1 MPQFKKRKIV
11 NEADADDD
19 EDDDISLVKY
29 LNNHIYFYSPVS
41 LKTCLE
47 LNILINKLSNEIIN
61 KAILESRLKPKEE
74 FLGLIN
80 NPLYIH
86 INSSGG
92 EVMAALSSVD
102 TIRNCKVPIIS
113 IIEGEACSAATLIS
127 TACHK
132 RQIFEN
138 SMMLIHQISGGV
150 WGKMAEFEDEMKN
163 MKSTTELVINLYRK
177 YTKIN
182 DIKLTKILKKDLMW
196 DSKKCLKNGLVD
208 EII

>member
-11 NEADADDD
+11 NDAEEEE
-19 EDDDISLVKY
+19 EDDVSLVKH
-29 LNNHIYFYSPVS
+29 LNNHIYFYSCVS
-41 LKTCLE
+41 QQTCLE
-47 LNILINKLSNEIIN
+47 LNMLINKLSNEIIS
-61 KAILESRLKPKEE
+61 KAVMENRINPDQE
-74 FLGLIN
+74 FLGLVN

-102 TIRNCKVPIIS
+102 TIRKCKIPIIS

-127 TACHK
+127 MSCHK

-163 MKSTTELVINLYRK
+163 MKSTTELVINLYKK

-182 DIKLTKILKKDLMW
+182 DVKLTKILKKDLMW

>member
-1 MPQFKKRKIV
+1 MPQFKKRKFI
-11 NEADADDD
+11 NDDD
-19 EDDDISLVKY
+19 VDNEDETNLVKY
-29 LNNHIYFYSPVS
+29 VNNHIYFYSSVTK
-41 LKTCLE
+41 KTCLE
-47 LNILINKLSNEIIN
+47 LNMLINKLSNEIIN
-61 KAILESRLKPKEE
+61 KAITENRLNLTESLFGLK
-74 FLGLIN
+74 N
-80 NPLYIH
+80 NPLYLH

-102 TIRNCKVPIIS
+102 TIRNNKIPIVS

-127 TACHK
+127 IACHK

-138 SMMLIHQISGGV
+138 SMMLIHQISGGI
-150 WGKMAEFEDEMKN
+150 WGKMTEFEDEMKN

-177 YTKIN
+177 LTKIN
-182 DIKLTKILKKDLMW
+182 EEKLTKILTKDLMW

>member
-1 MPQFKKRKIV
+1 MPQFKKRRIM
-11 NEADADDD
+11 NDDDD
-19 EDDDISLVKY
+19 EEDDNTETLVKHI
-29 LNNHIYFYSPVS
+29 NNHIYFYGAVS
-41 LKTCLE
+41 QKTCLE
-47 LNILINKLSNEIIN
+47 LNMLINKLTSEIIN
-61 KAILESRLKPKEE
+61 TAILQNRIIPSNK
-74 FLGLIN
+74 FLGLEN
-80 NPLYIH
+80 NPIYLH

-92 EVMAALSSVD
+92 EVIAALSSVD
-102 TIRNCKVPIIS
+102 TIKNNKIPIIS

-127 TACHK
+127 ISCYK

-138 SMMLIHQISGGV
+138 SMMLIHQISGGI

-177 YTKIN
+177 FTT
-182 DIKLTKILKKDLMW
+182 IKDEKLSKILKKDIMW

>member
-11 NEADADDD
+11 NEDEEDDS
-19 EDDDISLVKY
+19 DDISLVKY
-29 LNNHIYFYSPVS
+29 LNNHIYFYSSVCQ
-41 LKTCLE
+41 KTCLE
-47 LNILINKLSNEIIN
+47 LNMLINKLSTQIIN
-61 KAILESRLKPKEE
+61 KAILEDRIKVDDE
-74 FLGLIN
+74 FLGLTN

-102 TIRNCKVPIIS
+102 TIRHCKIPIIS

-127 TACHK
+127 IACHK
-132 RQIFEN
+132 RHIFEN

-182 DIKLTKILKKDLMW
+182 DTKLSKILKKDLMW
-196 DSKKCLKNGLVD
+196 DSDKCLKNGLVD
-208 EII
+208 KII